1 MRPLRHVTALALAAI
16 NPYLFVKPGAAE
28 GQVVVATGPTDKILG
43 VANQVGFNA
52 NDQGDYITEGEAE
65 VQCGGA
71 VAIGDYLTSNA
82 SGQAIATTT
91 AGNVVRAIALQAGVA
106 GDVINVQLIY
116 MKF

>member
-1 MRPLRHVTALALAAI
+1 MRPLRHVTALSLLAIGA
-16 NPYLFVKPGAAE
+16 YLFVKPGAAE
-28 GQVVVATGPTDKILG
+28 GQVVVATAATDKILG
-43 VANQVGFNA
+43 VSNQVGFPA
-52 NDQGDYITEGEAE
+52 NDTGDYITEGEAE
-65 VQCGGA
+65 VTCGGV

-82 SGQAIATTT
+82 TGQAIATTT